1 MASKFEQ
8 LSDEI
13 NEYLNKVRNTCLKEP
28 KGILKYKFLDP
39 GAGYY
44 DVLWDWDSY
53 FCAMS
58 LENTTEHMGDYLKG
72 CVLNFLHYMHID
84 GWIPYSL
91 SADQNHSFAT
101 DIDKIRPETAYPNSI
116 KPILSQMAMLASKS
130 LNDYG
135 WLDDIFDKLLK
146 YLEHWET
153 TQKTDKGLFVW
164 RSHRGSGTDNHPAV
178 YGRPLNSSAGVELN
192 CYMFLEYMSMASLC
206 QKINKAGLAEQFA
219 RKAEGLK
226 EAINLHMWDPIDQI
240 YYHLDMGSRQMENTR
255 QPISWV
261 VPLKF
266 KAWTAFVPMYA
277 AIAPKEY
284 AEKLVTL
291 HLLNEEEFWSEYGV
305 CSLAMNE
312 PSYNIFSGGGPS
324 DWQGPIWVVSNYII
338 FRGLLNYGY
347 REEARKLAEN
357 LLHLLVMDLRT
368 NRMLSEYY
376 DPKTGK
382 GLMNPGFLN
391 WNMLAGI
398 MYDEYMQLKGST

>member
-1 MASKFEQ
+1 M
-8 LSDEI
+8 
-13 NEYLNKVRNTCLKEP
+13 
-28 KGILKYKFLDP
+28 
-39 GAGYY
+39 
-44 DVLWDWDSY
+44 
-53 FCAMS
+53 
-58 LENTTEHMGDYLKG
+58 
-72 CVLNFLHYMHID
+72 
-84 GWIPYSL
+84 
-91 SADQNHSFAT
+91 
-101 DIDKIRPETAYPNSI
+101 
-116 KPILSQMAMLASKS
+116 
-130 LNDYG
+130 
-135 WLDDIFDKLLK
+135 
-146 YLEHWET
+146 EHWET

-192 CYMFLEYMSMASLC
+192 CYMFLEYMSMVKLC
-206 QKINKAGLAEQFA
+206 QTFNKAGLAEQFA
-219 RKAEGLK
+219 RKAEELK
-226 EAINLHMWDPIDQI
+226 EAINLYMWDTIDRI

-277 AIAPKEY
+277 GIAPKEY

-291 HLLNEEEFWSEYGV
+291 HLLNEEEFWSEYGI

-312 PSYNIFSGGGPS
+312 PSYNIFSGGAPS
-324 DWQGPIWVVSNYII
+324 DWQGPIWVVSNYI
-338 FRGLLNYGY
+338 LN
-347 REEARKLAEN
+347 
-357 LLHLLVMDLRT
+357 LLVMDLRT

-398 MYDEYMQLKGST
+398 MFDEYMQDSINTISS